1 MTITHA
7 LRVVAC
13 ALAIMIFA
21 GPAAAQNYPVKPVRM
36 VVPFPPGGNTDI
48 IARVFAP
55 KMAENLGQQ
64 IVVEN
69 RGGAGSVIGTDVVAK
84 AAPDGYTILM
94 VSAAHTINPAMIKKL
109 PYDSVKDFTPLA
121 LIADVPTAFVLH
133 PAFPAK
139 TVKEF
144 IAIARARP
152 GEINYS
158 TSGSGTVGHL
168 AAELLGSMARIKI
181 VHVPYKGTGPSMIDL
196 VAGHARRIRP
206 VQPRGDRQVDQG
218 RGLGRYHARIA
229 ERRGL

>member
-1 MTITHA
+1 M
-7 LRVVAC
+7 
-13 ALAIMIFA
+13 
-21 GPAAAQNYPVKPVRM
+21 
-36 VVPFPPGGNTDI
+36 
-48 IARVFAP
+48 
-55 KMAENLGQQ
+55 
-64 IVVEN
+64 
-69 RGGAGSVIGTDVVAK
+69 IGTDVVAK

-109 PYDSVKDFTPLA
+109 PYDSVKEFTPLA

-168 AAELLGSMARIKI
+168 AAELLGSMARIKM

-196 VAGHARRIRP
+196 VASTP
-206 VQPRGDRQVDQG
+206 DEYDQFNRAEIAKWIKVVG
-218 RGLGRYHARIA
+218 PGRYHARIA

>member
-13 ALAIMIFA
+13 ALSILIFA

-139 TVKEF
+139 TVKKF
-144 IAIARARP
+144 IAIARAAGRDQLFDFRQRHRRP
-152 GEINYS
+152 SRG
-158 TSGSGTVGHL
+158 GTLEFDGQDQNGARAVQGH
-168 AAELLGSMARIKI
+168 
-181 VHVPYKGTGPSMIDL
+181 
-196 VAGHARRIRP
+196 RP
-206 VQPRGDRQVDQG
+206 VDD
-218 RGLGRYHARIA
+218 
-229 ERRGL
+229 